1 MTETQ
6 PAPLPEV
13 RHNPVDT
20 RFEIEMDGAMAVLE
34 YEIDGGKFIATHTG
48 VPFALEGRGIA
59 SRLARAALEYARA
72 HELKVVPL
80 CSFMAGY
87 IQKHPEYQ
95 DLLED

>member
-6 PAPLPEV
+6 PAPMPDV
-13 RHNPVDT
+13 RHNPVEK
-20 RFEIEMDGAMAVLE
+20 RFELELDGALAVLE

-59 SRLARAALEYARA
+59 SRLARAALEYART

-80 CSFMAGY
+80 CSFVAGY
-87 IQKHPEYQ
+87 LSKHPEYA
-95 DLLED
+95 DLLA

>member
-13 RHNPVDT
+13 RHNPVEK
-20 RFEIEMDGAMAVLE
+20 RFELEMDGALAVLE
-34 YEIDGGKFIATHTG
+34 YEMDGGKLIATHTG
-48 VPFALEGRGIA
+48 VPFALEGKGIA

-95 DLLED
+95 DLLEA